1 MFEVKMTG
9 TPALNLIPLE
19 EMDTDTLYLSAD
31 QKCVVMQDRE
41 NLNYVVF
48 DLEFPSI
55 RIYDSY
61 STTELKENNA
71 GAALL
76 LPKENAS
83 VIMKFEIGEGIK

>member
-9 TPALNLIPLE
+9 SPALNLIPLE
-19 EMDTDTLYLSAD
+19 DMDTATLYFSAD

-41 NLNYVVF
+41 NLSYVVF
-48 DLEFPSI
+48 DLGHPSI
-55 RIYDSY
+55 QVYDCD

-83 VIMKFEIGEGIK
+83 VIMKLEIMGGNK

>member
-1 MFEVKMTG
+1 MFEVKMMG
-9 TPALNLIPLE
+9 SPALNLILLE
-19 EMDTDTLYLSAD
+19 DMDTDTLYLSAD

-48 DLEFPSI
+48 DLVSPSI
-55 RIYDSY
+55 RVYEQFD
-61 STTELKENNA
+61 TAELGEVHK

-83 VIMKFEIGEGIK
+83 VVMKFEIGEGIK

>member
-1 MFEVKMTG
+1 MFQVSITG
-9 TPALNLIPLE
+9 YPALNLIPLE
-19 EMDTDTLYLSAD
+19 DMDTDTLYLSAD

-48 DLEFPSI
+48 DLAHPSI
-55 RIYDSY
+55 QVYDSY

-83 VIMKFEIGEGIK
+83 IIMKLEIGEAIK

>member
-1 MFEVKMTG
+1 MFEVSMSG
-9 TPALNLIPLE
+9 SPALNLIPLE
-19 EMDTDTLYLSAD
+19 DIDTDTLYLSAD

-48 DLEFPSI
+48 NLTHPSI
-55 RIYDSY
+55 QVYDSF

-76 LPKENAS
+76 LPKENAT
-83 VIMKFEIGEGIK
+83 VIMKLEIGAAIK